1 MKYTPQEVKNTIY
14 DIDFDKLYHKGF
26 TTIISDLDNTLM
38 KYTEDLPDSKLEN
51 FIKDLKN
58 MGFKIYLI
66 SNNKNKRLSKSAR
79 LNPKDI
85 LRLVHG
91 IKRNV

>member
-66 SNNKNKRLSKSAR
+66 SNNGVK
-79 LNPKDI
+79 P
-85 LRLVHG
+85 
-91 IKRNV
+91 